1 MGDQD
6 FQYKSLTECVTDY
19 LKRQL
24 NNSALK
30 PGDEINIGAISE
42 TLGISRTPIREA
54 LIQLLKDGFVEI
66 VSRRKFFIKR
76 LTLQDIEH
84 IYQVVGLL
92 EAEGAK
98 DACNRMTDSE
108 ILELEGQNREMEEA
122 LKKGDTQKY
131 LSSNSRSHALIL
143 KYCDNPI
150 LLEIAEKLKERLYVF
165 PKLISETP
173 DWVKKLLND
182 HHEMIRCIKKKDP
195 QALEDLIKN
204 EHWNFSKNY
213 KFVTKYYERFNK
225 NNPST
230 NGTNGSSL

>member
-1 MGDQD
+1 
-6 FQYKSLTECVTDY
+6 
-19 LKRQL
+19 
-24 NNSALK
+24 
-30 PGDEINIGAISE
+30 
-42 TLGISRTPIREA
+42 
-54 LIQLLKDGFVEI
+54 
-66 VSRRKFFIKR
+66 
-76 LTLQDIEH
+76 
-84 IYQVVGLL
+84 
-92 EAEGAK
+92 
-98 DACNRMTDSE
+98 MTDSE
-108 ILELEGQNREMEEA
+108 ILELEGQYREMEEA